1 MAPARLLLS
10 LLGPLL
16 LFSHGV
22 CAHSSDDEHQSD
34 WATQHLADEHH
45 ISNFDGGAFFQL
57 HDFDDNGY
65 WDFEEIYT
73 TYGLKHETTDHIAS
87 DRKDDVIKQV
97 LSLIDRDQDG
107 RVTKEEWMAFVAGGG
122 KLPDFGMGPG
132 HHGDDEYEYEIHHW
146 EKYHD
151 ENTREEDL
159 THPED
164 IAHFK
169 KHDEM
174 DAEADRIA
182 KLDSQTIVLD
192 NIPQKFRIAN

>member
-1 MAPARLLLS
+1 MAPGRLLLS

-16 LFSHGV
+16 LLSHSA
-22 CAHSSDDEHQSD
+22 CAHGAHDEQQSD
-34 WATQHLADEHH
+34 WATQHLAGKSSFVHTTPTTALTPPFTAPILQPYLHTRLDEHH

-73 TYGLKHETTDHIAS
+73 TYGLKHESTDNIAA

-97 LSLIDRDQDG
+97 MSLIDRDQDG
-107 RVTKEEWMAFVAGGG
+107 RVTRDEWMAFVAGGG

-146 EKYHD
+146 EK
-151 ENTREEDL
+151 
-159 THPED
+159 
-164 IAHFK
+164 
-169 KHDEM
+169 
-174 DAEADRIA
+174 
-182 KLDSQTIVLD
+182 
-192 NIPQKFRIAN
+192 